1 MVVRAVGDVIR
12 RPFMRVDIVWARLM
26 LGAIVLVAPTVA
38 AAKLTPAEKCVA
50 KKLSAAGRAAAAKT
64 ACRRP
69 GVRNGP
75 ALDPLCVARAE
86 SRLLKAFQRAE
97 RKDGCAATGDV
108 ATVGAAVDA
117 CVADILSSVVTPIT
131 STTTVFATTT
141 TTSTSLGTSF
151 RGRIALE
158 ELSVDGYGQGLD
170 LDVRFAAL
178 ANEPAPVWE
187 ESPGSD
193 EGCKVS
199 YLTPPQAADVGLYE
213 GGLEISGGTL
223 QIPSCTFGDGGG
235 YVCASSIGTGGV
247 LTMGPAPGTAVF
259 TYGADLFSSAQ
270 LGNYLRIVG
279 AAQSAN
285 NGAFPIIAVGSA
297 KTLTIAAPTVVA
309 ETLPASA
316 IWATEAASGIVPG
329 VADPGFLLDDDTI
342 TVRLTA
348 GATTLFG
355 SFEHS
360 IDAGDDFTLDTP
372 SAATLGAV
380 PLSGVSFSIGC
391 SGAGGDCGAAN
402 YTSLVIR
409 TTDAPLTGLGPTAMP
424 APVSKTIVIR
434 CASATGTTRTVPAAA
449 AAYLTNSGATRVE
462 ARYARTNRVTG
473 GMVYAPY
480 AVEVGHAV
488 AGYTTIP

>member
-1 MVVRAVGDVIR
+1 
-12 RPFMRVDIVWARLM
+12 MRVDTVWACLM
-26 LGAIVLVAPTVA
+26 LAAIVLQVPTVA
-38 AAKLTPAEKCVA
+38 AAKPTPAQKCVA
-50 KKLSAAGRAAAAKT
+50 KKLAAAGRAAAAKT

-69 GVRNGP
+69 DVRNGP
-75 ALDPLCVARAE
+75 TLDPLCVARAE

-97 RKDGCAATGDV
+97 RKDGCASTGDV

-187 ESPGSD
+187 ESPGD
-193 EGCKVS
+193 DGCKVS

-213 GGLEISGGTL
+213 GGLEISGVTPP
-223 QIPSCTFGDGGG
+223 IPSCTFHDDRG
-235 YVCASSIGTGGV
+235 YVCASSIGNGGV

-270 LGNYLRIVG
+270 VGSYLRIVG

-297 KTLTIAAPTVVA
+297 KTLTLAAPAFVA
-309 ETLPASA
+309 ETLPDSA

-342 TVRLTA
+342 TIRLAA

-409 TTDAPLTGLGPTAMP
+409 TTDAPLAGLGPTAMP
-424 APVSKTIVIR
+424 APVSKSIVIR

-473 GMVYAPY
+473 GQLFAPY